1 MSVRVYIGNL
11 PRDIEQAELDAVF
24 AEASDV
30 SAKLVTDRKTGKSR
44 GFAFATVASDEQA
57 DALIERFNG
66 TEVQGSALKLEK
78 AQPRERDNEGGNNR
92 RRSGGGNDN
101 RRSGSKSAPRVIS
114 SGPEGFQPD
123 PRWAQ
128 ELEKLKE
135 LLAAQTVS

>member
-24 AEASDV
+24 AEAGEV

-66 TEVQGSALKLEK
+66 TEVQGNALKLEK
-78 AQPRERDNEGGNNR
+78 AQPRERDNDGGNNR
-92 RRSGGGNDN
+92 RRSGGADN
-101 RRSGSKSAPRVIS
+101 RRSGKSAPRVIS

>member
-24 AEASDV
+24 AEAGEV

-44 GFAFATVASDEQA
+44 GFAFATVASDELA

-66 TEVQGSALKLEK
+66 TEVQGSTLKLEK

-92 RRSGGGNDN
+92 RRSGGGGNDN
-101 RRSGSKSAPRVIS
+101 RRSGKSAPRVIS

>member
-1 MSVRVYIGNL
+1 MSVRVYVGNL

-24 AEASDV
+24 ADAGEV

-44 GFAFATVASDEQA
+44 GFAFATVASDELA

-66 TEVQGSALKLEK
+66 TEVQGSTLKLEK
-78 AQPRERDNEGGNNR
+78 AQPRDNDGGNNR
-92 RRSGGGNDN
+92 RRSGGSQDN
-101 RRSGSKSAPRVIS
+101 RRPAGKSAPRVIS

-128 ELEKLKE
+128 DLEKLKE

>member
-11 PRDIEQAELDAVF
+11 PRVIEQAELDAVF
-24 AEASDV
+24 AEAGEV

-44 GFAFATVASDEQA
+44 GFAFATVASDELA

-66 TEVQGSALKLEK
+66 TEVQGSTLKLEK

-92 RRSGGGNDN
+92 RRSGGGGNDN
-101 RRSGSKSAPRVIS
+101 RRSGKSAPRVIS

>member
-24 AEASDV
+24 AEAGEV

-78 AQPRERDNEGGNNR
+78 AQPRERDNDGGNNR
-92 RRSGGGNDN
+92 RRSGGTDN
-101 RRSGSKSAPRVIS
+101 RRSGKSAPRVIS

-128 ELEKLKE
+128 DLEKLKE
-135 LLAAQTVS
+135 LLAAQTIS